1 MKIWLDDVHPAP
13 REYVWCKSVNYA
25 KEIIKIAEC
34 L

>member
-13 REYVWCKSVNYA
+13 RGYVWCKSVNYA